1 MGSDTFHQTRLLK
14 TSSNLASDIKF
25 HPGVAFSPSVG
36 WVQFFPALLSPTE
49 THRPSGLRKCP
60 GHGRA
65 ARCQLQDGF
74 LLTKEL
80 SALALQVTAHRTE
93 EAWGES
99 SHTVHN
105 HSSALTHKPPKEGSK
120 SRFQTPVTSALIMDR
135 CFSRIKKRWHS
146 KKKKKSNCC
155 HPSHITLRDCVR
167 TSLFPPPSS
176 ASPCFSTKKV
186 TSTTIFCHHCFWGV
200 RNSEVEEQRGL
211 SLRNVLHTGSFSR
224 ENEISFF

>member
-1 MGSDTFHQTRLLK
+1 M
-14 TSSNLASDIKF
+14 SSVF
-25 HPGVAFSPSVG
+25 PSPSFSNRNPPTFWPQKMSRTWKGSKVPTAG
-36 WVQFFPALLSPTE
+36 WFCVNRGTFCTCTASYSPQN
-49 THRPSGLRKCP
+49 R
-60 GHGRA
+60 
-65 ARCQLQDGF
+65 
-74 LLTKEL
+74 
-80 SALALQVTAHRTE
+80 

-105 HSSALTHKPPKEGSK
+105 HSGALTHKPPKEGSK

-146 KKKKKSNCC
+146 KKKKSHCC

-186 TSTTIFCHHCFWGV
+186 TSTTVSCHHCFWRV